1 MMSPAPGARDP
12 TLRLS
17 LPEDGITAA
26 DVMLRFT
33 TEDHMHPLVST
44 TR

>member
-1 MMSPAPGARDP
+1 MSSSPGVRDP
-12 TLRLS
+12 TLRLL

-26 DVMLRFT
+26 DVVLRST